1 MTKERAMDLAHN
13 ALVTLSELYYDA
25 FNSREVIV
33 QLKNETSVTKE
44 ELIELGVD
52 EYMDG
57 LMGIL

>member
-13 ALVTLSELYYDA
+13 ALVALSELYYDA

-33 QLKNETSVTKE
+33 QLKNETGVTKE

-52 EYMDG
+52 EYMAG
-57 LMGIL
+57 FMGIL